1 MGLDSFAYH
10 VAEDQAE
17 GDFNYNEDKS
27 PAVEFYYWRK
37 NYPIHN
43 WMDRLYRAKGGQ
55 DKDFNCVKLRLT
67 IKDLDN
73 LEKDIKSKKMF
84 RYEDFYAHQNEEYA
98 NDLNFINE
106 ARILISE
113 GKAVY
118 YDSWW

>member
-10 VAEDQAE
+10 VAEDQTD

-37 NYPIHN
+37 NHQLHS
-43 WMDRLYRAKGGQ
+43 WMEKLYGDKGGQ
-55 DKDFNCVKLRLT
+55 DDFNCVKLRLT
-67 IKDLDN
+67 STDLDN
-73 LEKDIKSKKMF
+73 LEKDINRNGSSGQT
-84 RYEDFYAHQNEEYA
+84 EADE
-98 NDLNFINE
+98 NDLNFINV
-106 ARILISE
+106 ARLLISE

>member
-10 VAEDQAE
+10 VAEDQTD
-17 GDFNYNEDKS
+17 GDFNCKEDS
-27 PAVEFYYWRK
+27 NAVEFYYWRK
-37 NYPIHN
+37 NHSLHN
-43 WMDRLYRAKGGQ
+43 WMKRLYHDKGG
-55 DKDFNCVKLRLT
+55 KDEFNCVKLRLIST
-67 IKDLDN
+67 DLDN
-73 LEKDIKSKKMF
+73 LEKDIKCGGSS
-84 RYEDFYAHQNEEYA
+84 RQTEADE